1 MKSKFQSIYQQLVK
15 AIGAGR
21 YAAGETLPSEHEL
34 TMAFSASRET
44 IRKAL
49 NMLSEHGYI
58 QKIQGKGS
66 VVLDVGR
73 LDFPVSG
80 VTSFQELNHALGIQA
95 KTEVIQFEELLA
107 DYDVAAKLEIKEGEP
122 VFQVA
127 RVRIIDDE
135 RIILDKD
142 LFSAA
147 AVPGLTK
154 ELSCGSIYRF
164 IEEELGL
171 SISFAKKEIV
181 VETASAEDVNCL
193 DVQEGNHIVVV
204 RSFTYLDDATLFQY
218 TESRHRPDRFRFVDF
233 ARRNKI

>member
-15 AIGAGR
+15 EIGAGR
-21 YAAGETLPSEHEL
+21 YVAGETLPSEHEL
-34 TMAFSASRET
+34 TVAFNASRET

-49 NMLSEHGYI
+49 NLLSEHGYI

-80 VTSFQELNHALGIQA
+80 VTSFQELNQALGIQA
-95 KTEVIQFEELLA
+95 ETEVIYFEELSA
-107 DYDVAAKLEIKEGEP
+107 DQDMATKLEISEGEP
-122 VFQVA
+122 VFSVA
-127 RVRIIDDE
+127 RVRTIDGE

-142 LFSAA
+142 LFSGASI
-147 AVPGLTK
+147 PGLTK
-154 ELSCGSIYRF
+154 EQSKGSIYRF
-164 IEEELGL
+164 IEEDLGL

-181 VETASAEDVNCL
+181 VETASAEDVASL
-193 DVQEGNHIVVV
+193 DVEQGHYIVVV

-218 TESRHRPDRFRFVDF
+218 SESRHRPDRFRFVDF